1 MAYEQKIDVI
11 EREHTWLRHAP
22 QRSAFRAALA
32 SAYSTF
38 VCRHPQWAAALFDE
52 HFLTHRA
59 IPLLARCVT
68 RDGQPTP
75 GGLAAAWADQMALM
89 EGPRRQWLIAALTPA
104 AADFLR
110 WLEAELRSH
119 PEFKPLFDS
128 RALDT
133 IAHAAI
139 QTAQAM
145 EALRTEV
152 GIARAKASADRIIFQ
167 AQAMVGH

>member
-1 MAYEQKIDVI
+1 MAYEQKMDVI

-38 VCRHPQWAAALFDE
+38 VCHHPQWAAALFDE

-59 IPLLARCVT
+59 IPVLARCVT

-75 GGLAAAWADQMALM
+75 GGLAAVWADQMALL
-89 EGPRRQWLIAALTPA
+89 EGPRRRRLIAALTPA

-110 WLEAELRSH
+110 WLEAELRSR
-119 PEFKPLFDS
+119 PEFKSLFDS

-133 IAHAAI
+133 IAYAAI
-139 QTAQAM
+139 QTVQAM
-145 EALRTEV
+145 EALRMELE
-152 GIARAKASADRIIFQ
+152 RAQAKTSADRIVFQ